1 MSGFDFLFSFYSL
14 LLGLAVAR
22 VATGF
27 ADMWRGRKN
36 MVIGI
41 SPILL
46 GLFILFSAAQQWML
60 FWEARSV
67 WTMGPWP
74 ILVSIGLALPYV
86 FVSQAMLPREQDT
99 WASLEDYY
107 MAHSRVLIGALLVP
121 PVITLC
127 YDSAPGDLSFF
138 VGCSHRGRLSGS
150 IGRSSVTYGLA
161 ATIGSPSRVGGANG
175 HSDCRTFHMNA

>member
-1 MSGFDFLFSFYSL
+1 MNGFDFLFSFYSL

-41 SPILL
+41 SPVLL

-60 FWEARSV
+60 FWETRSV

-107 MAHSRVLIGALLVP
+107 MAHSRVLVGALLLP
-121 PVITLC
+121 PVITLF
-127 YDSAPGDLSFF
+127 YNFAQGNVFGFSRARIAIVF
-138 VGCSHRGRLSGS
+138 VVRLGVPVLLICWRQRLVHRL
-150 IGRSSVTYGLA
+150 GLA
-161 ATIGSPSRVGGANG
+161 ALTVTRIVGLF
-175 HSDCRTFHMNA
+175 T

>member
-1 MSGFDFLFSFYSL
+1 MNGFDFLFSFYSL

-36 MVIGI
+36 MVVGI

-46 GLFILFSAAQQWML
+46 GLFILFSAAQQWMS
-60 FWEARSV
+60 FWEKRSV
-67 WTMGPWP
+67 LTMGPWP
-74 ILVSIGLALPYV
+74 ILVSMGTALPYV

-127 YDSAPGDLSFF
+127 YDSARGIYPFWSDAHVAVVYVVRLGVPVLLIFWQQRL
-138 VGCSHRGRLSGS
+138 VHRL
-150 IGRSSVTYGLA
+150 GLA
-161 ATIGSPSRVGGANG
+161 ALTVTRILRLF
-175 HSDCRTFHMNA
+175 T

>member
-41 SPILL
+41 SPFLL

-60 FWEARSV
+60 FWQARSV

-107 MAHSRVLIGALLVP
+107 MAHSRVLVGALLLP

-127 YDSAPGDLSFF
+127 YNFARGNVFGF
-138 VGCSHRGRLSGS
+138 SHARIAVVIAVRLGVPVLL
-150 IGRSSVTYGLA
+150 ICWQQRLVHRLGLA
-161 ATIGSPSRVGGANG
+161 ALTVTRIVGLF
-175 HSDCRTFHMNA
+175 T

>member
-1 MSGFDFLFSFYSL
+1 MNEFDCLFSFYSL

-46 GLFILFSAAQQWML
+46 GLFILFSGAHQWMS
-60 FWEARSV
+60 FWKARSV
-67 WTMGPWP
+67 WTIGPWP

-107 MAHSRVLIGALLVP
+107 MAHSRVLVGVLLLP
-121 PVITLC
+121 PVI
-127 YDSAPGDLSFF
+127 SLSYNFARGNFF
-138 VGCSHRGRLSGS
+138 GFSHAHIVAVFVVRLGVPLLL
-150 IGRSSVTYGLA
+150 IGWQQRLVHRLGLA
-161 ATIGSPSRVGGANG
+161 ALTVTRIVGLF
-175 HSDCRTFHMNA
+175 T